1 MLFVEVAW
9 GSSVVDAE
17 KKVASR
23 EGVVRRSSARLQR
36 DWCGEEGRVE
46 DGCCSKRCGAT
57 REVRQVA
64 RRQV

>member
-17 KKVASR
+17 KKAVSR

-36 DWCGEEGRVE
+36 DWCEEEGRVE
-46 DGCCSKRCGAT
+46 DRSVIRRGV
-57 REVRQVA
+57 VR
-64 RRQV
+64 